1 MTRSYIYLADS
12 WEEADARF
20 DRLMAVLPERQE
32 QLRVRLSETGGPAL
46 DGTRA
51 SLRAANEWFIRVAFE
66 GEPDGMDWFPE
77 WVPHNP
83 DATIPDDERIV
94 PPEIYRLWEL
104 LGIYIGDVMVS
115 EVPGSRWVCWRSKYP
130 RAGENGCPVIDFG
143 VRTICFD
150 ALAAANGGVLRSYA
164 HHGNGGMYDVPADPN
179 EYGDTFERWLRFR
192 AENLEREGRESWQK
206 EPTGP
211 GARTRVRTRT
221 W

>member
-20 DRLMAVLPERQE
+20 DRLMAVLPERRE
-32 QLRVRLSETGGPAL
+32 QLRARLAETGGPEL
-46 DGTRA
+46 DGTRG
-51 SLRAANEWFIRVAFE
+51 SLREANEWFIRVAFE

-77 WVPHNP
+77 WLPARREVTPPDGERPVPLP
-83 DATIPDDERIV
+83 
-94 PPEIYRLWEL
+94 IYRLWEL

-150 ALAAANGGVLRSYA
+150 ALSAANGGVIRSYRY
-164 HHGNGGMYDVPADPN
+164 HGYGGEFDGAADPGAY
-179 EYGDTFERWLRFR
+179 EDIFDRWLRFR

-211 GARTRVRTRT
+211 GARKRVRTRT